1 MANQTSTFLMLLILG
16 LFACREE
23 NPNQQAKLDKRLFE
37 SIRQGKPELADS
49 CLRAGARLE
58 ARDSEGATPLIAAAN
73 TGNTKLASLLLEQGA
88 DVQARRKGYYGSTAL
103 MEIAT
108 ANDTAMARLLLASGA
123 DVHRRDT
130 FGDPAINWA
139 AYYGHISF
147 TRLLLEQG
155 ADWQVASRHGTA
167 LDIAAKQWNLPLLE
181 FFISRGAGQP
191 LEQERARRLLGAV
204 RAADGEEVRSQLEN
218 GARPG
223 EKDELGTPALVWAAA
238 QGYEE
243 IVHLLLQYGA
253 EPDATNRAGQTA
265 LAAAARFGHPNILRL
280 LLAAGARPNAAG
292 ERYRLTPLISAAMGG
307 YAECGRLLLEA
318 GANPDIQEAIDGFTP
333 LMYAVAY
340 NHPQM
345 VQVLIEYE
353 ANPYIKSKDGTGIY
367 ELISFSANPE
377 ISKMIEAYVLNKQ

>member
-1 MANQTSTFLMLLILG
+1 MAG
-16 LFACREE
+16 
-23 NPNQQAKLDKRLFE
+23 
-37 SIRQGKPELADS
+37 
-49 CLRAGARLE
+49 
-58 ARDSEGATPLIAAAN
+58 
-73 TGNTKLASLLLEQGA
+73 
-88 DVQARRKGYYGSTAL
+88 
-103 MEIAT
+103 
-108 ANDTAMARLLLASGA
+108 
-123 DVHRRDT
+123 
-130 FGDPAINWA
+130 
-139 AYYGHISF
+139 
-147 TRLLLEQG
+147 
-155 ADWQVASRHGTA
+155 RHGTA

-377 ISKMIEAYVLNKQ
+377 ISKIIEAYVLNKQ